1 MCSLIDF
8 FRFFS
13 HDFQFNNSVLS
24 LRAGPLTKESKGWVN
39 DVSSA
44 VKSVTQ
50 VVADKAD

>member
-1 MCSLIDF
+1 MGRLIDF

-39 DVSSA
+39 DVSLLHSFN
-44 VKSVTQ
+44 VNY
-50 VVADKAD
+50 ADE